1 MNKSIYDVI
10 IIGAGPAGLTAALYA
25 SRGNMKTLIIERGI
39 YGGQM
44 QKTEEIENYPAIK
57 KILGPELSQQMY
69 DHAIHF
75 GAEYAYGIVS
85 LIKEEGLYKKVIAGD
100 KEYITKTIIIA
111 AGADYKKLGVPGE
124 KELTGRGVSYCAVCD
139 GAFFKGKEIVVVGGG
154 DSAVEEANY
163 LTKFADRV
171 TLIHRKDKL
180 KAQQILQ
187 NRILNNPKIDIIWNT
202 VIETINGDD
211 KVSSLKIKN
220 VTNNEINSFSCNGVF
235 IYVGMNPLSNPF
247 KKLGIT
253 NPAGCIPTDE
263 KMETKVKGV
272 YAAGDI
278 REKYLRQVITAS
290 GDGSIAA
297 QSAQQ
302 YVEELDEKLKSLK

>member
-44 QKTEEIENYPAIK
+44 QKTEEIENYPAFK

-85 LIKEEGLYKKVIAGD
+85 SIKEEGLYKKVIASD

-124 KELTGRGVSYCAVCD
+124 KEFAGRGVSYCAVCD
-139 GAFFKGKEIVVVGGG
+139 GAFFRGKEIAVIGGG
-154 DSAVEEANY
+154 DSAVEETNY

-171 TLIHRKDKL
+171 TIIHRKDKL

-187 NRILNNPKIDIIWNT
+187 NRILSNPKIDIIWNT
-202 VIETINGDD
+202 VVETINGDD

-220 VTNNEINSFSCNGVF
+220 VTNNEINYFSCNGVF

-247 KKLGIT
+247 KSLGIT

-263 KMETKVKGV
+263 KMETKVKGI

-290 GDGSIAA
+290 GDGSVAA
-297 QSAQQ
+297 QSAQH

>member
-44 QKTEEIENYPAIK
+44 QKTEEIENYPAFK

-124 KELTGRGVSYCAVCD
+124 KELSGRGVSYCAVCD

-263 KMETKVKGV
+263 KMETKVKGI

-302 YVEELDEKLKSLK
+302 YVEELDEKLKFLK

>member
-1 MNKSIYDVI
+1 MNTSIYDVI

-44 QKTEEIENYPAIK
+44 QKTEEIENYPAFK
-57 KILGPELSQQMY
+57 KILGPELSRQMY
-69 DHAIHF
+69 DHAIQF
-75 GAEYAYGIVS
+75 GAEYTYGIVS
-85 LIKEEGLYKKVIAGD
+85 SIKEEGLYKRVIASD

-111 AGADYKKLGVPGE
+111 AGADYKKLGIPGE

-139 GAFFKGKEIVVVGGG
+139 GAFFKGKEIAVIGGG

-171 TLIHRKDKL
+171 TIIHRKDKL

-187 NRILNNPKIDIIWNT
+187 NRILNNPKVDIIWNT
-202 VIETINGDD
+202 VVENINGID
-211 KVSSLKIKN
+211 KVSNLEIKN
-220 VTNNEINSFSCNGVF
+220 LKNNEINHFNCDGVF
-235 IYVGMNPLSNPF
+235 IYVGMNPLSKPF

-263 KMETKVKGV
+263 KMETKIKGI

-297 QSAQQ
+297 QSAQH
-302 YVEELDEKLKSLK
+302 YVEELDEKIKALR

>member
-1 MNKSIYDVI
+1 MKKSIYDVI
-10 IIGAGPAGLTAALYA
+10 VIGAGPAGLTAALYA
-25 SRGNMKTLIIERGI
+25 SRGNMKTLIIERGV

-44 QKTEEIENYPAIK
+44 QKTEEIENYPAFK

-69 DHAIHF
+69 DHAIQF

-85 LIKEEGLYKKVIAGD
+85 SIKEEGLYKKVVASD

-124 KELTGRGVSYCAVCD
+124 KELAGRGVSYCAVCD
-139 GAFFKGKEIVVVGGG
+139 GAFFKGKEIAVIGGG

-171 TLIHRKDKL
+171 TIIHRKDKL

-187 NRILNNPKIDIIWNT
+187 NRILNNPKVDIIWNT
-202 VIETINGDD
+202 VVEKINGDD
-211 KVSSLKIKN
+211 KVSSLEIKN
-220 VTNNEINSFSCNGVF
+220 LGSGEVNRFNCDGVF
-235 IYVGMNPLSNPF
+235 VYVGMNPLSNPF
-247 KKLGIT
+247 KNLGIT
-253 NPAGCIPTDE
+253 NPADCIPTDE
-263 KMETKVKGV
+263 KMETKIKGI

-297 QSAQQ
+297 QSAQN
-302 YVEELDEKLKSLK
+302 YVEELDEKIKALS

>member
-25 SRGNMKTLIIERGI
+25 SRGNMKTLIIERCI

-44 QKTEEIENYPAIK
+44 QKTEEIENYPAFK

-85 LIKEEGLYKKVIAGD
+85 LIKEEGLYKKVIADD

-124 KELTGRGVSYCAVCD
+124 KELSGRGVSYCAVCD

-302 YVEELDEKLKSLK
+302 YVEELDGKLKSLK

>member
-10 IIGAGPAGLTAALYA
+10 IIGAGPAGLTATLYA

-44 QKTEEIENYPAIK
+44 QKTEEIENYPAFK

-124 KELTGRGVSYCAVCD
+124 KELSGRGVSYCAVCD

-263 KMETKVKGV
+263 KMETKVKGI

-302 YVEELDEKLKSLK
+302 YVEELDEKLKFLK